1 MIDGRPPRW
10 DDADEIA
17 RIVAGMS
24 VEEQVGQLLVAA
36 LPGATLDE
44 ETARFL
50 RECHVGN
57 VYLLGHNVETPEQLR
72 GLTAEV
78 EAICGTGR
86 RPGLPALIGVDQEG
100 GRVQRLREIGT
111 SFPSA
116 MALGATGSAEHAR
129 RWGVA
134 TAPELRAG

>member
-1 MIDGRPPRW
+1 MMNERQPRW
-10 DDADEIA
+10 DDAAEIE

-24 VEEQVGQLLVAA
+24 VEEQVGQLMVASI
-36 LPGATLDE
+36 PGTTLEE
-44 ETARFL
+44 ETARLL

-57 VYLLGHNVETPEQLR
+57 VYLLGHYVERPEQLR
-72 GLTAEV
+72 RLTADV
-78 EAICGTGR
+78 EALCGAGR
-86 RPGLPALIGVDQEG
+86 HPGLPALIGVDQEG

-129 RWGVA
+129 RWGLA
-134 TAPELRAG
+134 TAR